1 MKNFVGN
8 PSPSNVSSIEA
19 TMQSQAT
26 AALGH

>member
-8 PSPSNVSSIEA
+8 PSASNISSIEG

>member
-8 PSPSNVSSIEA
+8 PSASNITAIEA